1 MCFYLLFIST
11 SLLSKSVSD
20 WISWWK
26 LPLGGVAEWWLT
38 SGEERALVWAL
49 SFPGFW
55 RKTTDVAL
63 GLLEVFSGTSHWSAA
78 IGIEQFIHSGQRNQP
93 TEIYLKAYPVLQDP
107 NVKSLWNRNATL
119 SNFVQEPFI
128 PVFTE
133 PWTIEE
139 RGAWQ
144 TFEDMRQL
152 IEDMTLTK
160 IIILAPPGQE

>member
-1 MCFYLLFIST
+1 M
-11 SLLSKSVSD
+11 
-20 WISWWK
+20 
-26 LPLGGVAEWWLT
+26 
-38 SGEERALVWAL
+38 
-49 SFPGFW
+49 
-55 RKTTDVAL
+55 

-78 IGIEQFIHSGQRNQP
+78 IGIEQFIHSGQRNRP